1 MAIYSKT
8 SHQGFES
15 ALGCAKLVDPV
26 SLAHD
31 TKCLSWCY
39 DLRLALLDAIS
50 TLVEFPKHDHG
61 LGRAVRGGG
70 IPDCVSPFFNT
81 ENCRQALRRFS
92 FCQLTSTCGAETR
105 GNKKKCNCSKRSVF
119 TPKMGISVH
128 FLGQLLNLKVFGGK
142 KKNQHFTKPVLCL
155 LEKMLSGN
163 PMGGC

>member
-142 KKNQHFTKPVLCL
+142 KNQHFTKAVLCL